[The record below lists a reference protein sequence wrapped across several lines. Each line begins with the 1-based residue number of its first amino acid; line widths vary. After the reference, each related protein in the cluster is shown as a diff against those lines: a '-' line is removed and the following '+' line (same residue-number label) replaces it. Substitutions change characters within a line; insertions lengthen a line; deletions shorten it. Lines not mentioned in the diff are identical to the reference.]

1 MNAPFACSSLQ
12 TQRPVGQR
20 VDPLGYRSVNKKPQV
35 IPEEA
40 DPRPHD
46 YGLGR

>member
-1 MNAPFACSSLQ
+1 MFLLLVAASKRKGLWVS
-12 TQRPVGQR
+12 GSI
-20 VDPLGYRSVNKKPQV
+20 PLGYRSVNKKPQV